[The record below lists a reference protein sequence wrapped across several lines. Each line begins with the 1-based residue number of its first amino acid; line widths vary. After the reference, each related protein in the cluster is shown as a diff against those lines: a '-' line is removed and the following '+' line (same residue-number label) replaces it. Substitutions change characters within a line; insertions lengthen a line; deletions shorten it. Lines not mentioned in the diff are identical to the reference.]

1 MARNRP
7 IRAPRPRVRGG
18 RRPRPPT
25 YRYRDP
31 SRNGSP
37 VFTRLQTVDLDVLG
51 LKPGEHI
58 LDVGCGGGRHVLQ
71 AVRRD
76 CHVVGVEPELNDI
89 RIARAYLYFLGKE
102 HGLKGR
108 IDLLRAVGERLPF
121 ADESFDRALCTE
133 VFEHIP
139 DERPLLNELVR
150 LLRPGGTL
158 AISVPD
164 FLSERISWW
173 LLAAQRLRL
182 EDHLRIYRRRR
193 LVDLLREAGMTV
205 YARRYRHSLE
215 SLKWFLVWMSAR
227 TEDGGAIRTVADSC
241 GDFMD
246 DRTIEFS
253 SVLGAL
259 DDAANYV
266 IPKSFVVY
274 ARKPLSWR
282 AG

>member
-1 MARNRP
+1 M
-7 IRAPRPRVRGG
+7 
-18 RRPRPPT
+18 
-25 YRYRDP
+25 
-31 SRNGSP
+31 
-37 VFTRLQTVDLDVLG
+37 FTRLQTVDLDVLG
-51 LKPGEHI
+51 LKSGEHI

-76 CHVVGVEPELNDI
+76 CHVVGVEPELSDI

-164 FLSERISWW
+164 FLSERIAWW

-227 TEDGGAIRTVADSC
+227 TEDGGVIRAIADSC

-274 ARKPLSWR
+274 ARKPLSGR